1 MQHQRAVR
9 LLDHPP
15 LRLRDKPFA
24 LVSRVAADD
33 LDVDAQ
39 QDAVDDDFV
48 LEALVHQRFLQAHPA
63 PLGGLVEQGG
73 AGGVVVRGGGQDDDA
88 DDQPQ
93 NVDGQSPLAPRHL
106 LVRVQPRRGLRDTRR
121 GADGLGADDH
131 EGRVL

>member
-9 LLDHPP
+9 LLHHPS
-15 LRLRDKPFA
+15 LRLRDETSA
-24 LVSRVAADD
+24 LVGRVAAGD
-33 LDVDAQ
+33 LDVDVQ
-39 QDAVDDDFV
+39 QGAVDDDFV
-48 LEALVHQRFLQAHPA
+48 LEALVHQGFLQAHPA

-73 AGGVVVRGGGQDDDA
+73 AGGVVVRGSGQDNDA

-121 GADGLGADDH
+121 GADRLGVDDH